1 MVRIVS
7 PSRLAIGTALSLALL
22 APSSFAQ
29 DLFYKGKTVRLI
41 VGAPPGGGFD
51 AYSRAISR
59 HIGKYIPGNPIMVVD
74 NMPGAAGLVAANY
87 VYKATRPD
95 GLSAGTFVGAYFCS
109 RCWVFRALNSMP
121 RILSFWEFPRR
132 TIS

>member
-51 AYSRAISR
+51 AFPRNQSTYRQIYSRQSDY
-59 HIGKYIPGNPIMVVD
+59 GG
-74 NMPGAAGLVAANY
+74 
-87 VYKATRPD
+87 
-95 GLSAGTFVGAYFCS
+95 
-109 RCWVFRALNSMP
+109 
-121 RILSFWEFPRR
+121 
-132 TIS
+132 